1 MSQILFNYS
10 RNRYFGNHSQ
20 RGQIL
25 CCKRNRKYGASCSVV
40 RNFGDEQF
48 LNSRGCTHTT
58 TAAASACT
66 WPLLPT
72 QSRSV
77 ITNPSYLMVALFT
90 TLLRSITLF
99 LFSPGYPYAAYVD
112 EIYATGEGT
121 DAWCSTHQTVP
132 KALYYSYSDPQ
143 CGYVHC
149 GILDV
154 ISIWIDMISFCNIN
168 SANTFPRSY
177 NFICV

>member
-72 QSRSV
+72 KPRSV
-77 ITNPSYLMVALFT
+77 ITNPSYLMVALQ
-90 TLLRSITLF
+90 LS
-99 LFSPGYPYAAYVD
+99 YAASHYFYFPQAILMPHTWTRPTRQGKEQPLGAAPTRPFLRRFIIV
-112 EIYATGEGT
+112 IPIHSVAMLI
-121 DAWCSTHQTVP
+121 AAS
-132 KALYYSYSDPQ
+132 LMSYLF
-143 CGYVHC
+143 GY
-149 GILDV
+149 I
-154 ISIWIDMISFCNIN
+154 
-168 SANTFPRSY
+168 
-177 NFICV
+177 